1 MTMMGSFSDNQ
12 AETERTSA
20 KRSDRL
26 RYIDIHCHCL
36 AGVDDGPETMDE
48 ALALCRG
55 LNDDG
60 VSVVVATPH
69 QLGRFSDCNEASQIR
84 EVVSVLNEKLRS
96 EDIPLTVMPGGDVR
110 VDERICQLLE
120 ADRILTLADGGRY
133 ILLELPHEIFI
144 NIQPLLVGL
153 VSLGV
158 QAIISHPE
166 RHCVLS
172 RQPNLM
178 LDWLAGGVHLQV
190 TAASLLGEFGRTAK
204 KAAWHFLSSGW
215 VSFVATDAHDL
226 HGRRPLMGAAFEQ
239 ICARLGTTAARQVCI
254 ENPLRVL
261 EGKDIQVTGSA
272 TGKHA
277 NERVRTDS

>member
-1 MTMMGSFSDNQ
+1 MMNSFSEDLSEIN
-12 AETERTSA
+12 RTFDR
-20 KRSDRL
+20 KSDQGQ
-26 RYIDIHCHCL
+26 YIDIHCHCL

-55 LNDDG
+55 LTDDG

-84 EVVSVLNEKLRS
+84 EAVSVLNEKLRF

-133 ILLELPHEIFI
+133 VLLELPHEIFI
-144 NIQPLLVGL
+144 NIEPLLAGL
-153 VSLGV
+153 ASMGV
-158 QAIISHPE
+158 QVIISHPE
-166 RHCVLS
+166 RHRVLS
-172 RQPNLM
+172 RQPNLL

-190 TAASLLGEFGRTAK
+190 TAASLLGDFGRTAH

-215 VSFVATDAHDL
+215 VSFIATDAHDL
-226 HGRRPLMGAAFEQ
+226 RGRRPVMRAAFEQ
-239 ICARLGTTAARQVCI
+239 ICARLGAATARQVCV

-261 EGKDIQVTGSA
+261 EGKDIQA
-272 TGKHA
+272 TDLAAGGHED
-277 NERVRTDS
+277 ERVRTDS